1 MLALI
6 RRRLGALRYRRRW
19 SALAT
24 AAASRADRATA
35 LHERARPDA
44 ALTERARTGLRLLP
58 WRPRPS
64 G

>member
-19 SALAT
+19 SALA
-24 AAASRADRATA
+24 AAAVTRADHATA
-35 LHERARPDA
+35 LHERAKPEPA
-44 ALTERARTGLRLLP
+44 MPARARTEFRLLLR
-58 WRPRPS
+58 RPRLS

>member
-44 ALTERARTGLRLLP
+44 ARARTGLRLLP